1 VQTVPAWLREGT
13 QRAPLRPST
22 RTSRTGT
29 RRSPLQP
36 PTAAPL
42 PSVLSRELPHI
53 HPAWRPSASS
63 GDRADRQGPKI
74 TDATFGR
81 PVQSP
86 PNTGLVT
93 NHPEI
98 SARSLARQDTL
109 FRNAVPHLGFRTVT
123 APNQAMQRTLRAP
136 RFACALVPLIAQS
149 LGDTNPKTG
158 RRGWPQSAQ
167 KSTRT
172 RPTSRNNTPPT
183 FNQTETAAPTHLPA
197 RVTVR
202 DPLGV
207 SFSSPGANPSGP

>member
-1 VQTVPAWLREGT
+1 MHSAYRSHRPARI
-13 QRAPLRPST
+13 RADHERPK
-22 RTSRTGT
+22 RTGA
-29 RRSPLQP
+29 R
-36 PTAAPL
+36 
-42 PSVLSRELPHI
+42 
-53 HPAWRPSASS
+53 
-63 GDRADRQGPKI
+63 
-74 TDATFGR
+74 FGR
-81 PVQSP
+81 PV
-86 PNTGLVT
+86 PNPSMPGLVT
-93 NHPEI
+93 NDPELP
-98 SARSLARQDTL
+98 ARSPARQNTL
-109 FRNAVPHLGFRTVT
+109 LRDAVPSIGFRTVT
-123 APNQAMQRTLRAP
+123 APNKALQRTLRAP
-136 RFACALVPLIAQS
+136 RFACALVPLNAKP